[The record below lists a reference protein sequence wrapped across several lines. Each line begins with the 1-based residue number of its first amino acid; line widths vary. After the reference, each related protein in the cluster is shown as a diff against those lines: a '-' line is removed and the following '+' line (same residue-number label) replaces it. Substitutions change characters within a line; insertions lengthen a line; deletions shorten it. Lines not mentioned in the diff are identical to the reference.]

1 MITYSFYDFEVSE
14 AMLRFVDTK
23 FDDFCRRNI
32 EEDLS
37 VAEYCLDHLE
47 RFKKFCITQYGF
59 DVYLPFDWVD

>member
-1 MITYSFYDFEVSE
+1 MNSYSFYDFEVSE
-14 AMLRFVDTK
+14 AMLRFVDTR

-37 VAEYCLDHLE
+37 VAEYCLDHFG
-47 RFKKFCITQYGF
+47 RFKEFCITQYGF